1 MEMSKWEAPSEELL
15 EILIKVWIQSATN
28 SQLGLGLESIFV
40 SLLGFWDFGGFCWNF
55 KPISGIWKCQLG
67 ADQLLPLSPAK
78 NIFRVRFQDPSPGQ
92 SHTLQANDVFHKQQ
106 WVNCIRTAI
115 APFQRNI
122 PAPELKEL
130 PELSEESEENN
141 PSVPN
146 LPAQQRQAG
155 TSEMELEESAAECA
169 SSLDSGEARGV
180 KSHRTS
186 PGHQKSREKQ
196 LSGKRKETL
205 V

>member
-1 MEMSKWEAPSEELL
+1 M
-15 EILIKVWIQSATN
+15 
-28 SQLGLGLESIFV
+28 
-40 SLLGFWDFGGFCWNF
+40 
-55 KPISGIWKCQLG
+55 
-67 ADQLLPLSPAK
+67 
-78 NIFRVRFQDPSPGQ
+78 PGQ

-122 PAPELKEL
+122 PTPELPQL
-130 PELSEESEENN
+130 PELSEEAEENN

-146 LPAQQRQAG
+146 LPAQQRHSG
-155 TSEMELEESAAECA
+155 PPRTELEQSAA
-169 SSLDSGEARGV
+169 LPDSGEARGL

-186 PGHQKSREKQ
+186 PGHRKSREKQ

>member
-1 MEMSKWEAPSEELL
+1 MLF
-15 EILIKVWIQSATN
+15 SA
-28 SQLGLGLESIFV
+28 
-40 SLLGFWDFGGFCWNF
+40 
-55 KPISGIWKCQLG
+55 
-67 ADQLLPLSPAK
+67 AK
-78 NIFRVRFQDPSPGQ
+78 NIFRVRFQEPGPGQ

-122 PAPELKEL
+122 PPSQLQEL
-130 PELSEESEENN
+130 PELSEECEENN

-146 LPAQQRQAG
+146 VPAQSRRSG
-155 TSEMELEESAAECA
+155 ISHMELDESSAQCG
-169 SSLDSGEARGV
+169 SVLDSEETKGL

-186 PGHQKSREKQ
+186 LGHRKSREKQ